1 MSITSILKDVAESPV
16 IIAKKIGEVFTII
29 GKADKVLSTVITEQP
44 EIKLALLS
52 TVNGALAI
60 GGDIST
66 AIAAKGLNWTADT
79 QVVADVEA
87 YFKNTIEGQL
97 VPLIE
102 KLYADIA
109 VDIKTPVASVVAPSA
124 AAIAAG
130 MSPTQAT
137 S

>member
-1 MSITSILKDVAESPV
+1 MSFTSILKDVVESPV
-16 IIAKKIGEVFTII
+16 LLAKEIGKVFTII
-29 GKADKVLSTVITEQP
+29 GKADKVLNTVIIDEPQ
-44 EIKLALLS
+44 IKAALLA
-52 TVNGALAI
+52 TVNGALAV

-66 AIAAKGLNWTADT
+66 AIAAKGLNWAEDT
-79 QVVADVEA
+79 QVVSDVES

-109 VDIKTPVASVVAPSA
+109 ADVKITATVA
-124 AAIAAG
+124 AAPTTAAVAAG

>member
-1 MSITSILKDVAESPV
+1 MSFTSILKDVAESPV
-16 IIAKKIGEVFTII
+16 FLAKEVGKIFTII
-29 GKADKVLSTVITEQP
+29 GKAD
-44 EIKLALLS
+44 
-52 TVNGALAI
+52 NGALAVS
-60 GGDIST
+60 GDIST

>member
-1 MSITSILKDVAESPV
+1 MSFTSILKDVAESPV
-16 IIAKKIGEVFTII
+16 FLAKEVGKIFTII
-29 GKADKVLSTVITEQP
+29 GKADKVLNTVIADQP
-44 EIKLALLS
+44 EIKTALLN
-52 TVNGALAI
+52 TVNGALAVS
-60 GGDIST
+60 GDIST